1 MQPPRLRCLP
11 VFLTYRRKMLTCN
24 KKGTHPYH
32 LKHCASEEQIIIKL
46 SYPVAFLPPK
56 VKDNTLFIIFYRW
69 LNSKARRLVCGS
81 QQKAA
86 GGPRTPTLLP
96 LMSPHQMK
104 PGGSMRSVCSVFLS
118 VYGLQMIFFLP
129 RASVSEF
136 TTTHKYK
143 VTEFHFQ
150 TYTS

>member
-1 MQPPRLRCLP
+1 MQPPRFHRLA
-11 VFLTYRRKMLTCN
+11 VFQTYRHKMLTCN
-24 KKGTHPYH
+24 KTELTLNILNGANYH
-32 LKHCASEEQIIIKL
+32 KINIS
-46 SYPVAFLPPK
+46 SPFFRPPK
-56 VKDNTLFIIFYRW
+56 LKTTHCSLFFYRW

-86 GGPRTPTLLP
+86 GGPRTSTLLP

-104 PGGSMRSVCSVFLS
+104 PDGSTRSVCSVFLS

-136 TTTHKYK
+136 TTIHKYK
-143 VTEFHFQ
+143 VTEFNFQ